1 MADTDVLDRFAEAA
15 PDVPVSLWA
24 AYLAAHGAERT
35 ARLVDAPDYLKL
47 LNDVYRVY
55 HAGGGIHELL
65 DLLQAAMDASGGDVG
80 AAVADWQEALSGDV
94 RVVDTGIAIGSE
106 KTLITIPPRPLV
118 GLRGETQLGEGGGRP
133 GAQFNN
139 WSTWSVR
146 ELLRLECGNPDGNP
160 PQPGGWGN
168 RGGFHP
174 SFVRGGGGNQITH
187 FALAL
192 RLYVYHRL
200 PYGALVGP
208 IPPQDPGGSA
218 DAEVTTAAYWFASGY
233 AHRDGSTGRT
243 RVIVPPHDVPV
254 LKEVLRR
261 GLAAFRTG

>member
-1 MADTDVLDRFAEAA
+1 MTHPEVLDRLAAGA
-15 PDVPVSLWA
+15 PDVPPALWS
-24 AYLAAHGAERT
+24 AYLAAHGAANA
-35 ARLVDAPDYLKL
+35 ARLAQAPAYLKL
-47 LNDVYRVY
+47 LNAVYRV
-55 HAGGGIHELL
+55 HRSGGGIHELL
-65 DLLQAAMDASGGDVG
+65 DLLQMAINDRAGDVG

-94 RVVDTGIAIGSE
+94 RVVDTGIAVGGVE
-106 KTLITIPPRPLV
+106 ALVTLPPRSMA
-118 GLRGETQLGEGGGRP
+118 GLRGEIQLGDGGGRP

-146 ELLRLECGNPDGNP
+146 ELLRLDCGNPDGDP
-160 PQPGGWGN
+160 PAPGGWGN

-174 SFVRGGGGNQITH
+174 RFVRGGGGNQIAH

-208 IPPQDPGGSA
+208 VPPQDPGGSA
-218 DAEVTTAAYWFASGY
+218 DAEVTTAAYWFAAGY
-233 AHRDGSTGRT
+233 TRREEPLGET
-243 RVIVPPHDVPV
+243 RVIVPRHDVAA

-261 GLAAFRTG
+261 GLAAFRA

>member
-1 MADTDVLDRFAEAA
+1 MTYPELLDRLAAAA
-15 PDVPVSLWA
+15 PEVPPALWP
-24 AYLAAHGAERT
+24 AYLAENGVEQTAHLAE
-35 ARLVDAPDYLKL
+35 APAYLKL
-47 LNDVYRVY
+47 LSAVYRV
-55 HAGGGIHELL
+55 HRSGGGIHELL
-65 DLLQAAMDASGGDVG
+65 DLLQMAIDDRAGDVG

-94 RVVDTGIAIGSE
+94 RVVDTGIAIGGVE
-106 KTLITIPPRPLV
+106 ALVTLPPRPLA
-118 GLRGETQLGEGGGRP
+118 GLRGETRLGDGGGRP

-146 ELLRLECGNPDGNP
+146 ELLRLGCGNPDGDP
-160 PQPGGWGN
+160 PEPGGWGN

-174 SFVRGGGGNQITH
+174 AFVRGGGGNQIAH

-208 IPPQDPGGSA
+208 VPPQDPGGSA
-218 DAEVTTAAYWFASGY
+218 DAEVTTAAYWFAAGY
-233 AHRDGSTGRT
+233 TRRDGPLEEAQ
-243 RVIVPPHDVPV
+243 VIVPPHDVAA

-261 GLAAFRTG
+261 GLAAFHA